1 LSFLQKFYGRVDAI
15 KPDLIMAVKIKS
27 SSILAILRTVLEGDE
42 ENGENNH
49 EDEEIFNSLP
59 K

>member
-1 LSFLQKFYGRVDAI
+1 VDAI

-42 ENGENNH
+42 E
-49 EDEEIFNSLP
+49 I
-59 K
+59 